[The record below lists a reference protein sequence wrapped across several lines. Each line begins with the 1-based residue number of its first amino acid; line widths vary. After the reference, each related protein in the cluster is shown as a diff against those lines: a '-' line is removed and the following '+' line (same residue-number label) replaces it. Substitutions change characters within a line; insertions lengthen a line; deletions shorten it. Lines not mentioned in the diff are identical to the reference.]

1 MGVLVKKT
9 IALVSIV
16 GAALLVSAAAGAKDA
31 ASKKGGGTVVLLPA
45 SDLKWGDVSDRP
57 GAKLA
62 AAEGDPSKGASHFFI
77 KLPAGFSAPLH
88 HHSPDHYVAVM
99 SGTVVFNVD
108 GQDHTLP
115 AGSYFSFTGKK
126 AHTTH
131 CADGADCVLFVD
143 CRGKWDIVEEPAP
156 KK

>member
-1 MGVLVKKT
+1 MKKT
-9 IALVSIV
+9 IALVGLV
-16 GAALLVSAAAGAKDA
+16 GAALLASAAAGAKGA
-31 ASKKGGGTVVLLPA
+31 GTAVLVPT
-45 SDLKWGDVSDRP
+45 SDLKWVDVPGRP

-62 AAEGDPSKGASHFFI
+62 AVQGDPGKGASHFFI
-77 KLPAGFSAPLH
+77 KLPAGFSASLH
-88 HHSPDHYVAVM
+88 HHSPDHYVGVM
-99 SGTVVFNVD
+99 AGTVVYNVD

-126 AHTTH
+126 AHTTR

-143 CRGKWDIVEEPAP
+143 SRGKWDIVDEPAP

>member
-1 MGVLVKKT
+1 MKRT

-16 GAALLVSAAAGAKDA
+16 GVALLGPVMAGAKDA
-31 ASKKGGGTVVLLPA
+31 APQKGGGTAVLVPA
-45 SDLKWGDVSDRP
+45 SDLKWVDVPNRP

-62 AAEGDPSKGASHFFI
+62 AVQGDPSKGASHFFI

-99 SGTVVFNVD
+99 AGTVVYNVD

-126 AHTTH
+126 THTTH
-131 CADGADCVLFVD
+131 CADGTDCVLFVD
-143 CRGKWDIVEEPAP
+143 SRGKWDIVDEPAP